1 MNISEEQYERL
12 FATFVNTIIEKCAK
26 ELDVT
31 SDFLKMR
38 YMDDKVVKE
47 TIDVIIDRHIK
58 LI

>member
-1 MNISEEQYERL
+1 MKISEAQYERL
-12 FATFVNTIIEKCAK
+12 FATFINTIIERCAK

-31 SDFLKMR
+31 PDFLKMR

-47 TIDVIIDRHIK
+47 TIDGIIDRHIK